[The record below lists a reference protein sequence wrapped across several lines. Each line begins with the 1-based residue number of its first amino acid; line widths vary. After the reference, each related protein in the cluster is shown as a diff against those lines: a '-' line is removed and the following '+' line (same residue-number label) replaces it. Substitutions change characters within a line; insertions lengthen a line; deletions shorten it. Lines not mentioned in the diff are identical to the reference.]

1 MLQTSGQPWD
11 LITRIYDFLLSNPW
25 SLILVPIV
33 WIVLICILTEV
44 VDIYVSAWTIL
55 MCFIASV
62 GIVIG
67 IVAIVV
73 A

>member
-33 WIVLICILTEV
+33 WIVLIYILTEV
-44 VDIYVSAWTIL
+44 VDIYVSAWTVLI
-55 MCFIASV
+55 CFIASL

-67 IVAIVV
+67 IVAMVV